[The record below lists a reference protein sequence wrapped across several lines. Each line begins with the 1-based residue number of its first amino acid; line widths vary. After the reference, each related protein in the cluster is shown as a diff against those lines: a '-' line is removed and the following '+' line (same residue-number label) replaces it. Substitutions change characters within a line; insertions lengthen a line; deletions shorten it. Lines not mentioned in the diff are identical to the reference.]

1 MKKNMKLKT
10 SYEKN
15 DIKKN
20 VKNNF
25 DYKSNK

>member
-10 SYEKN
+10 LYEKN
-15 DIKKN
+15 DNQKN
-20 VKNNF
+20 MKNNF